1 MYDIF
6 SENVA
11 FISREREFEAD
22 KVGVSVS
29 SPRDLAYSLTKV
41 IFSSMWNEGDN
52 IRRLNQGKI
61 SPNLSEVF
69 MDSAAYNL
77 SKNIKFFNFSS
88 N

>member
-41 IFSSMWNEGDN
+41 LYFLQCGM
-52 IRRLNQGKI
+52 R
-61 SPNLSEVF
+61 SEVT
-69 MDSAAYNL
+69 
-77 SKNIKFFNFSS
+77 I
-88 N
+88 